1 MSQNRRYKCYLL
13 AFLLRGCFLLSA
25 QQNPP
30 ITNLHFHLD
39 YPVFHILPD
48 PKGFLWL
55 ATQNGLLRY
64 DGSTTEVYTHDPQ
77 NPQSLPINKLNKLV
91 LDPQTGFIWIAT
103 ANAGLVRFDPKAP
116 KNKAFKTFQSVLNDP
131 KTLGGNALNALI
143 IDNKRR
149 LWIVGDGAY
158 LTEMNL
164 NTYEFTRHTEGVAP
178 RNLYLELGDKHQ
190 LWIGSMLK
198 GLTEFDTEQKK
209 VVNRWTHEDIL
220 PPDTETDIYS
230 HNAVVDIQFDAA
242 TQRVWYTST
251 ALGLMCLDVKTHKT
265 TVFNTCFPPYS
276 SKKPAYI
283 TSFLRAKNGQI
294 WVGHSSEGIKII
306 DPQTRQVVGLP
317 LKGSGIAQS
326 KKVIHVHTFYSDTA
340 SNTLWI
346 GTNSGL
352 FSYNESK
359 NRYTRTAPL
368 PTHSNQIAAISENLF
383 DTKRSVWILTEKEVV
398 KIDATTYQEIMR
410 LPLPPQVIV
419 NQWATLMI
427 QPSGVYIQSAMRLS
441 RIDEAQKKVVVMPLI
456 YDINGVA
463 DDTLPTGE
471 PVRWLSTYNVGLIRL
486 RQNGAIEHF
495 QHFPTKAFNS
505 VYRTQEGTLW
515 ITTDHLGLLRIK
527 DKVTLS
533 FDHFMNQPKDSNSLP
548 DNIPFHF
555 YTDSRRQLWVTT
567 ATSGIVRI
575 EKPDAVQ
582 PVFHRYSINKTQE
595 PFINYI
601 HEDADSLFWIN
612 VLQGKPYVFNPKTG
626 ESVAMKGDGSDI
638 LPDRLSDKIKIG
650 EGKNGV
656 WLSNTEGVVFIDK
669 TKDLVFP
676 KRALPVFFTNLTIF
690 DRDETARLHADKVE
704 LSYRENFFALTF
716 SALNFESN
724 TLYRYQL
731 EGVDPDWVY
740 AAKRNVVYYTDLSP
754 GTYTFRIRASVG
766 IYTDDDS
773 ETTLQIVITPPYWQ
787 TWWFRSLLLL
797 VVLGSAF
804 WLHQNRLQRIRYESE
819 LKEKEAAL
827 KQKEAEAAK
836 LRAEFQQKIA
846 ETELSALRAQMNPH
860 FIFNCLNSLNLYILE
875 NKADL
880 ASDYLQRFS
889 RLIRLVLEN
898 SRLERIPLRDELEAL
913 RLYMEIEVMRF
924 KEKLTFF
931 INITDDID
939 PENLTIPPL
948 LLQPFV
954 ENAIWHGLMHKIEGG
969 TIWLKISQP
978 TEGVLHAEIMDNG
991 IGRAAAAQLK
1001 SKSATRQKSF
1011 GMKVT
1016 SERIAAINQIYNTST
1031 KVEVIDLADA
1041 DGRAIGTKVI
1051 VETPL

>member
-1 MSQNRRYKCYLL
+1 
-13 AFLLRGCFLLSA
+13 
-25 QQNPP
+25 
-30 ITNLHFHLD
+30 
-39 YPVFHILPD
+39 
-48 PKGFLWL
+48 
-55 ATQNGLLRY
+55 
-64 DGSTTEVYTHDPQ
+64 
-77 NPQSLPINKLNKLV
+77 
-91 LDPQTGFIWIAT
+91 
-103 ANAGLVRFDPKAP
+103 
-116 KNKAFKTFQSVLNDP
+116 
-131 KTLGGNALNALI
+131 
-143 IDNKRR
+143 
-149 LWIVGDGAY
+149 
-158 LTEMNL
+158 
-164 NTYEFTRHTEGVAP
+164 
-178 RNLYLELGDKHQ
+178 
-190 LWIGSMLK
+190 
-198 GLTEFDTEQKK
+198 
-209 VVNRWTHEDIL
+209 
-220 PPDTETDIYS
+220 
-230 HNAVVDIQFDAA
+230 
-242 TQRVWYTST
+242 
-251 ALGLMCLDVKTHKT
+251 
-265 TVFNTCFPPYS
+265 
-276 SKKPAYI
+276 
-283 TSFLRAKNGQI
+283 
-294 WVGHSSEGIKII
+294 
-306 DPQTRQVVGLP
+306 
-317 LKGSGIAQS
+317 
-326 KKVIHVHTFYSDTA
+326 
-340 SNTLWI
+340 
-346 GTNSGL
+346 
-352 FSYNESK
+352 
-359 NRYTRTAPL
+359 
-368 PTHSNQIAAISENLF
+368 
-383 DTKRSVWILTEKEVV
+383 
-398 KIDATTYQEIMR
+398 
-410 LPLPPQVIV
+410 
-419 NQWATLMI
+419 
-427 QPSGVYIQSAMRLS
+427 
-441 RIDEAQKKVVVMPLI
+441 
-456 YDINGVA
+456 
-463 DDTLPTGE
+463 
-471 PVRWLSTYNVGLIRL
+471 
-486 RQNGAIEHF
+486 
-495 QHFPTKAFNS
+495 
-505 VYRTQEGTLW
+505 
-515 ITTDHLGLLRIK
+515 
-527 DKVTLS
+527 
-533 FDHFMNQPKDSNSLP
+533 
-548 DNIPFHF
+548 
-555 YTDSRRQLWVTT
+555 
-567 ATSGIVRI
+567 
-575 EKPDAVQ
+575 
-582 PVFHRYSINKTQE
+582 
-595 PFINYI
+595 
-601 HEDADSLFWIN
+601 
-612 VLQGKPYVFNPKTG
+612 
-626 ESVAMKGDGSDI
+626 
-638 LPDRLSDKIKIG
+638 
-650 EGKNGV
+650 
-656 WLSNTEGVVFIDK
+656 
-669 TKDLVFP
+669 LVFP

-716 SALNFESN
+716 SALNFERN

-860 FIFNCLNSLNLYILE
+860 FIFNGLNSLNLYILE

-939 PENLTIPPL
+939 PETLTIPPL

-1041 DGRAIGTKVI
+1041 DGRAIGTTVI